1 VEVINEKRVS
11 ARQSL
16 FAKIV
21 ILLNS
26 GENIVATTFNLS
38 SCGVGM
44 KSDLDIPIGTRIKAH
59 IHYDSKISE
68 VEGKI
73 RWSSKNSEDDTFTYG
88 IQFLQHPAVA
98 SLGLN

>member
-1 VEVINEKRVS
+1 MEVISDKRTS
-11 ARQSL
+11 DRQSL

-38 SCGVGM
+38 SSGVGM
-44 KSDLDIPIGTRIKAH
+44 KSELDIPVGTKIKAH

-68 VEGKI
+68 VEGRIK
-73 RWSSKNSEDDTFTYG
+73 WSSKNSVDDTFTYG
-88 IQFLQHPAVA
+88 IQL
-98 SLGLN
+98 S